1 MTADGDQS
9 VSKHAP
15 PIPGYLCEQMT
26 VGRMVEALEA
36 LHFNKREQ
44 ASLVL
49 DPGVQ
54 AFLIRATKAAAI
66 LGQARATKLFSNWT
80 FTFLGRG
87 RELSQSAKAAPP
99 PPPDAETPPEC

>member
-1 MTADGDQS
+1 MTGGDS
-9 VSKHAP
+9 VSIKHAA

-36 LHFNKREQ
+36 LHFNKREE

-54 AFLIRATKAAAI
+54 AFLIAAAKAAAADHLDHKVRHTWRLI
-66 LGQARATKLFSNWT
+66 R
-80 FTFLGRG
+80 
-87 RELSQSAKAAPP
+87 PP
-99 PPPDAETPPEC
+99 R